1 MKIELPKIEDLE
13 KINNLAVQV
22 HNLHVN
28 WRPDIF
34 VPTDTMF
41 TEEALR
47 NIINEETMYVAKEND
62 EVYGYALIKLKEV
75 DHPGNRY
82 RKEMNI
88 EVIVVDENSRGKGIG
103 TQILT
108 FIKEHAK
115 NIGCTDLRL
124 TVNEENKDAINLY
137 EKFGMKIKNITYSM
151 QI

>member
-13 KINNLAVQV
+13 KINLLAVQV

-41 TEEALR
+41 TEEAFR

-88 EVIVVDENSRGKGIG
+88 EVIVVDENSRGNGIG